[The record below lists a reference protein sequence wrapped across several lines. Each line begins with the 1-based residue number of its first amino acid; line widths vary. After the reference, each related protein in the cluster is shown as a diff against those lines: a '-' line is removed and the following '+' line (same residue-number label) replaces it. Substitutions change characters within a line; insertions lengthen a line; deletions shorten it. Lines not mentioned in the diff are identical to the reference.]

1 VFVQLGESSLVRAIG
16 LFIIVLSIQTTV
28 LSQNRPFSVVIDIAA
43 VFAVAAGLIA
53 GPRRGLRVAFL
64 FGVVFD
70 LLVGTSFGLKPLAY
84 SIVAFCVSLLPYE
97 HILSVRFL
105 APLTLGVAGGVAAL
119 LEILLAALS
128 GRERIVSL
136 RVFVVF
142 AVVAVADFVIAPL
155 AVRAVRWCLMVGDR
169 PRL

>member
-1 VFVQLGESSLVRAIG
+1 VFVQLGESSLVRATG
-16 LFIIVLSIQTTV
+16 LFIIVLSVQTTILAQV
-28 LSQNRPFSVVIDIAA
+28 RPFSVVIDIAA
-43 VFAVAAGLIA
+43 VFAMAAGLIA

-64 FGVVFD
+64 LGVVFD

-84 SIVAFCVSLLPYE
+84 SIVAFAVSLLPYE
-97 HILSVRFL
+97 QILSVRLL
-105 APLTLGVAGGVAAL
+105 APLTLGVASGVAAM

-128 GRERIVSL
+128 GRENIVSL

-142 AVVAVADFVIAPL
+142 AVVAIADFVLAPL
-155 AVRAVRWCLMVGDR
+155 AVRTMRWSLMVGDR

>member
-1 VFVQLGESSLVRAIG
+1 VFVQLGESSLVRATA
-16 LFIIVLSIQTTV
+16 LLVIVLSIQTTV
-28 LSQNRPFSVVIDIAA
+28 LGDMRPFSVVVDIAA
-43 VFAVAAGLIA
+43 AFAVAAGLIA

-84 SIVAFCVSLLPYE
+84 SIVAFAVSLLPYE
-97 HILSVRFL
+97 QILSVRML
-105 APLTLGVAGGVAAL
+105 ARLTLGVAGGAGAM

-128 GRERIVSL
+128 GREQIVSL
-136 RVFVVF
+136 RIFLVF
-142 AVVAVADFVIAPL
+142 AVVAVADFLVASIAI
-155 AVRAVRWCLMVGDR
+155 RAVRWCLMVGDR